1 MTEKRPNT
9 FDMFKDIAIQKGYRP
24 KRATSL
30 LKKENVQFIFDTPSR
45 KGIEVDLK
53 TKKKF
58 KNKSFDKWIWIEF
71 TNKKGGEGWIYG
83 RAAFIAFETSDS
95 YILVNRKELVE
106 YLSAKNLARFDLPF
120 VTDPWR
126 AKYRVF
132 RRPNTREK
140 LTQIQTHDLLK
151 LKSAQVWEKPK
162 QDA

>member
-1 MTEKRPNT
+1 MSIKKTTIFEV
-9 FDMFKDIAIQKGYRP
+9 FKEIATQKGYRP

-30 LKKENVQFIFDTPSR
+30 LKKENVQFIFDTPSK

-71 TNKKGGEGWIYG
+71 ANKRGGDGWIYG

-95 YILVNRKELVE
+95 FILVNRKELVE

-120 VTDPWR
+120 VKEPWR

-140 LTQIQTHDLLK
+140 LTQIQTSDLLN
-151 LKSAQVWEKPK
+151 LKSAQVWKKP
-162 QDA
+162 